1 MTDKSPPQDAPEV
14 HVVPAIKLIA
24 AAEWDACAN
33 PDAATYNPFVSHAF
47 LAALEDTKCVGGRTG
62 WQPQHIVVQAAGGGA
77 VLACMPAYLKSHSQG
92 EYVFDHGWAEAFE
105 RAGGRYYPKLQ
116 ATVPFSPVPGP
127 RLLVRPGAEAAD
139 HRKLLLAGSAALA
152 KQHGLSSVHVTF
164 MSEAEWQ
171 SAAEAGWLQRT
182 DQQFHWANQGYQSF
196 DDFLA
201 VLSSRKRKTIRKE
214 REQALASGLAI
225 EQLTGAAITE
235 AHWDAFYEFYQNTG
249 SRKWGRPY
257 LNRAFFTALGQ
268 SMANDCLLVMAHRNG
283 RYIAGALNMIG
294 GDCLYGRYWGAIEQ
308 HPCLHFE
315 VCYYQAIEFAI
326 AHKLARVE
334 AGAQGEHKLA
344 RGYMPSATYSAH
356 WIADGGFRKA
366 VARYLNEERRHVVE
380 QREMLAEFGPY
391 RKVVEEKD

>member
-1 MTDKSPPQDAPEV
+1 MPDQSPPQDAPEV

-33 PDAATYNPFVSHAF
+33 PDPATYNPFVSHAF

-62 WQPQHIVVQAAGGGA
+62 WQPQHIVVQQADGGA
-77 VLACMPAYLKSHSQG
+77 VLASMPAYLKSHSQG

-105 RAGGRYYPKLQ
+105 RAGGQYYPKLQ

-127 RLLVRPGAEAAD
+127 RLLVRPEPDAD
-139 HRKLLLAGSAALA
+139 NHRKLLLAGAAALA
-152 KQHGLSSVHVTF
+152 KQHGLSSVHITF

-171 SAAEAGWLQRT
+171 CAAEAGWLQRT
-182 DQQFHWANQGYQSF
+182 DQQFHWANQSYQSF

-225 EQLTGAAITE
+225 EQVTGAAITE
-235 AHWDAFYEFYQNTG
+235 AHWDAFYEFYLNTG
-249 SRKWGRPY
+249 SRKWGKPY

-268 SMANDCLLVMAHRNG
+268 TMADRCVLVMAHRGG
-283 RYIAGALNMIG
+283 RYVAGALNMIG

-326 AHKLARVE
+326 THKLARVE

-344 RGYMPSATYSAH
+344 RGYLPSATYSAH

-391 RKVVEEKD
+391 RKVVDEKD